1 MSRKTFVEV
10 VEKLFAENSVDAVAV
25 EYFSKN
31 FLTAKTNSKEVE
43 RASAIKAA
51 IMNVLVN
58 AGTALD
64 RYEIADK
71 AILELGDVLKNEKGG
86 LAYNSITAHANALVE
101 AGMLTKQEVKIGK
114 AKRMKYRT
122 A

>member
-25 EYFSKN
+25 EYFAKN

-43 RASAIKAA
+43 RASAIKTA

-71 AILELGDVLKNEKGG
+71 AAAQLGDLLKNDKGG

-101 AGMLTKQEVKIGK
+101 AGMLAKQEVKIGK

>member
-25 EYFSKN
+25 EYFAKN
-31 FLTAKTNSKEVE
+31 FLAPKVNSKEVE

-58 AGTALD
+58 SGTALD

-71 AILELGDVLKNEKGG
+71 AAATLGDVLKNDKGG
-86 LAYNSITAHANALVE
+86 LAYNSITAYANSLVE
-101 AGMLTKQEVKIGK
+101 AGMLAKQEVKIGK

>member
-25 EYFSKN
+25 EYFAKN
-31 FLTAKTNSKEVE
+31 FLTAKVSSKEVE

-51 IMNVLVN
+51 ILN
-58 AGTALD
+58 AVVGSEVALD
-64 RYEIADK
+64 RYEIAEK
-71 AILELGDVLKNEKGG
+71 AVVELGDVLKNEKGG
-86 LAYNSITAHANALVE
+86 LAYNSITAYANALVE
-101 AGMLTKQEVKIGK
+101 AGILSKAEVKVGK

-122 A
+122 V

>member
-25 EYFSKN
+25 EYFAKN
-31 FLTAKTNSKEVE
+31 FLTPKTSSKEVE

-51 IMNVLVN
+51 IMNVIVN
-58 AGTALD
+58 SNTPLD
-64 RYEIADK
+64 RYEIGDA
-71 AILELGDVLKNEKGG
+71 AATALGDTLKNEKGG
-86 LAYNSITAHANALVE
+86 IAYNSITAHANALVE
-101 AGMLTKQEVKIGK
+101 AGMLHKQEVKVGK
-114 AKRMKYRT
+114 AKRVKYRT